1 MKKNRKYLKPYI
13 RRARQKDFN
22 GKKLNDIWLCA
33 EMAFYEDLPKCYVL
47 VQHGSHK
54 IVGVGASKDELKNRI
69 LEIRSK
75 KRGINK
81 RYNKWENKVKKYAQ
95 EH

>member
-13 RRARQKDFN
+13 RRAKSKDFK
-22 GKKLNDIWLCA
+22 GRKASSMIVA
-33 EMAFYEDLPKCYVL
+33 IEMAYYEDLPKSYVF

-54 IVGVGASKDELKNRI
+54 IVGIGTSKMELKRKI
-69 LEIRSK
+69 WAIRSK

-81 RYNKWENKVKKYAQ
+81 RYNKWANKVKKYCQ
-95 EH
+95 